1 MSTQSQFLN
10 NTTVNTE
17 TSTAYTLDE
26 LDLIKNLVLDEC
38 EDERF
43 KYMFL
48 GRLMLDLPTDPECFK
63 ASAHFGRDDVFYF
76 GSLAKTVEVMRILW
90 CNLLEKPIWLPSLD
104 SIDAL
109 ETKSRDLMGIK
120 QRKIPSLLFT
130 LRQYCLN
137 SQSM

>member
-48 GRLMLDLPTDPECFK
+48 GRLMLDLPTDSECFK

-120 QRKIPSLLFT
+120 QCKIPSLLFT